1 MSIVY
6 RHEGNCLEIA
16 TAFAHLARMKRSST
30 ILIFAALSSVALM
43 PGTLHAQ
50 TSDEERY
57 GACVTMAER
66 VPDKA
71 INLALAW
78 QAEEGGVPARHCEAL
93 ALFHLKEY
101 AEAAARMMAIA
112 DDMRVGK
119 GMPVRGGKRLVA
131 NAALLADMYGQAANA
146 WLLADEIV
154 RAEDAIEVAL
164 ALVPHH
170 SPQGRELMVD
180 RARIAAADRDYELA
194 LQDLEAVLQLDTN
207 RTDILVLI
215 ASAARGVRQYRR
227 ADEAL
232 AAYFKSYPD
241 SPAGLLELGNL
252 RHAEGKMD
260 EARAAWIKLLVASG
274 EGPEADAARLNLE
287 KLDLQIEDSDQKDD
301 E

>member
-1 MSIVY
+1 
-6 RHEGNCLEIA
+6 
-16 TAFAHLARMKRSST
+16 MKQSTT
-30 ILIFAALSSVALM
+30 ILILAALSSAAFTS
-43 PGTLHAQ
+43 GTLYAQ
-50 TSDEERY
+50 AGDEERY
-57 GACVTMAER
+57 GACVTLAER

-71 INLALAW
+71 INIALAW

-101 AEAAARMMAIA
+101 AEAAARMMKIA

-119 GMPVRGGKRLVA
+119 EMPVRGGKRLVA
-131 NAALLADMYGQAANA
+131 NAGLLADMYGQAANA

-164 ALVPHH
+164 ALVPHG
-170 SPQGRELMVD
+170 SSQGRELMVD
-180 RARIAAADRDYELA
+180 RARIAAADQDYELA

-215 ASAARGVRQYRR
+215 ASAARGVGNFGR

-232 AAYFKSYPD
+232 KAYFKSYPD

-252 RHAEGKMD
+252 RHAEGKPD
-260 EARAAWIKLLVASG
+260 EARTAWIKLLVAS
-274 EGPEADAARLNLE
+274 EQGPEAEAARLNLE
-287 KLDLQIEDSDQKDD
+287 KLDLQVEDDATKGN